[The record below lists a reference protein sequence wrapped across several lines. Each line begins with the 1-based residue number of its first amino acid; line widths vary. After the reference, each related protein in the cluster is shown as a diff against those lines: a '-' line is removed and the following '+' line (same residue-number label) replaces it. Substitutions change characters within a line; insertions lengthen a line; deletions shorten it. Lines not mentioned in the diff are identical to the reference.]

1 MPPHRIIAMAMVLA
15 SAALAGEKS
24 PHAEKPPIITPAD
37 WGSTPQP
44 IPDSRKHTPK
54 FITIHHAGVVWK
66 AGQDPAKFLRT
77 LQAWVQ
83 KEKHWPDLPYHFLI
97 APVGLIFAGRPVEYE
112 PETNTTYKTAGHI
125 GVELFGNFEV
135 QRPSQAQLESLVK
148 LTAWLAQQYKIPL
161 DAIGG
166 HKDRAE
172 TACPGRDL
180 YRYFKDGQLK
190 SWIQTAMAGKSPE
203 IQPGPALQDG
213 PTEVIPLN

>member
-1 MPPHRIIAMAMVLA
+1 MITFRIFGLLLLIATVARADNQARALPPKII
-15 SAALAGEKS
+15 
-24 PHAEKPPIITPAD
+24 PPAD
-37 WGSTPQP
+37 WGSKPQP
-44 IPDSRKHTPK
+44 IPATRKQTPR

-66 AGQDPAKFLRT
+66 AGADPVKTLQT
-77 LQAWVQ
+77 LQAWGQ

-97 APVGLIFAGRPVEYE
+97 APDGRIFAGRPVEYE

-135 QRPSQAQLESLVK
+135 QRPSQAQLESLVN
-148 LTAWLAQQYKIPL
+148 LTAWLAQEYKIPL

-190 SWIQTAMAGKSPE
+190 AWIQAAMHGKSPE
-203 IQPGPALQDG
+203 INPGPPLKDG
-213 PTEVIPLN
+213 PTEVLPSN

>member
-1 MPPHRIIAMAMVLA
+1 MITFRVFGLLLLIATVARADHQAGAIPPKII
-15 SAALAGEKS
+15 
-24 PHAEKPPIITPAD
+24 PATQ
-37 WGSTPQP
+37 WGSKPQP
-44 IPDSRKHTPK
+44 IPDARKQTPK

-77 LQAWVQ
+77 LQAWGQ

-97 APVGLIFAGRPVEYE
+97 APDGRIFAGRPVEYE

-161 DAIGG
+161 DNIAG

-180 YRYFKDGQLK
+180 YRYIKDGQLK
-190 SWIQTAMAGKSPE
+190 TWIQTAMAGKTPQ
-203 IQPGPALQDG
+203 IDPGPPLDSG
-213 PTEVIPLN
+213 PTEEIPTK

>member
-1 MPPHRIIAMAMVLA
+1 MLLCCGVLA
-15 SAALAGEKS
+15 DETHQRADRPKII
-24 PHAEKPPIITPAD
+24 PPTD
-37 WGSTPQP
+37 WGSKPQP
-44 IPDSRKHTPK
+44 IPTTRKQTPK
-54 FITIHHAGVVWK
+54 FITIHHAGIVWK
-66 AGQDPAKFLRT
+66 AGADPVKTLQS
-77 LQAWVQ
+77 LQAWGQ

-97 APVGLIFAGRPVEYE
+97 APDGRIFAGRPVDYE

-135 QRPSQAQLESLVK
+135 QRPSKAQLQSLVN

-161 DAIGG
+161 ENIGG

-190 SWIQTAMAGKSPE
+190 GWIQSVIAGKLPE
-203 IQPGPALQDG
+203 IDPGPPLKEG
-213 PTEVIPLN
+213 PTDAIPVK